1 MGKTILIVDDD
12 PAQRRLLQAAVE
24 RNGFLTRAAENGAQ
38 AVEAVEKHADID
50 IVLLDLVMPGMTG
63 QEALKEIRMRRGD
76 LPCIV
81 LTASGGIDTVVQA
94 MQAGASDFFV
104 KPASP
109 ERVMVSIRNAL
120 EMSNL
125 KTEVVRMK
133 KRSAGQL
140 SFDDMVANAPVMAPV
155 VRMGKRAA
163 ASNIP
168 VLITGE
174 SGVGKELLA
183 RAIQGASERAGRPFV
198 TVNCGAIP
206 ENLVESILFGHVK
219 GSFTGATDNHA
230 GKFVEAHGGTLFL
243 DEVGELPLDMQVKLL
258 RVLQEGEVDPVGGK
272 RPTKVDVR
280 IISATN
286 KDLAKLVADNAF
298 REDLYYRLNVFPIEA
313 PPLRERKEDLP
324 TLVQRF
330 IARFNAEEGR
340 NVRGASAATMQML
353 MDFDWPGNVRQL
365 ENSVFRAVILC
376 EGDLLHPEDFPQI
389 SGLKPLMAA
398 NDTLP
403 VDVPVP
409 ANDHHVTAAHVAFQE
424 VVAAAGETSTQPVA
438 VFDGEGH
445 LRQLEQIERDLIELA
460 IDHYAGHMSE
470 VARRLGIGRSTL
482 YRKLRE
488 YGLEE
493 KAVAEG

>member
-1 MGKTILIVDDD
+1 MAKTILIVDDD

-24 RNGFLTRAAENGAQ
+24 RNGFLTRIAENGAQ
-38 AVEAVEKHADID
+38 AVTAVDTHADID

-94 MQAGASDFFV
+94 MQAGATDFFV

-109 ERVMVSIRNAL
+109 ERIMVSIRNAL

-133 KRSAGQL
+133 KRASGQMG
-140 SFDDMVANAPVMAPV
+140 FDDMVANAPVMAPV

-206 ENLVESILFGHVK
+206 ENLVESILFGHAK

-230 GKFVEAHGGTLFL
+230 GKFAEAHGGTLFL

-258 RVLQEGEVDPVGGK
+258 RVLQEGEVDPVGAK
-272 RPTKVDVR
+272 RPVKVDVR

-286 KDLAKLVADNAF
+286 KDLAKLVADGAF

-313 PPLRERKEDLP
+313 PPLRERKEDLAS
-324 TLVQRF
+324 LVQRF

-340 NVRGASAATMQML
+340 NVRGASQPTMQML
-353 MDFDWPGNVRQL
+353 MEFDWPGNVRQL
-365 ENSVFRAVILC
+365 ENAVFRAVILC
-376 EGDLLHPEDFPQI
+376 EGDLLQPEDFPQI

-398 NDTLP
+398 NDALP
-403 VDVPVP
+403 GDMPVP
-409 ANDHHVTAAHVAFQE
+409 ANDHHASAQAVFTAA
-424 VVAAAGETSTQPVA
+424 VAAAAEVSPQPLA
-438 VFDGEGH
+438 VFDGQGH
-445 LRQLEQIERDLIELA
+445 LRQLEQVERDLIELA

-493 KAVAEG
+493 RATAEA

>member
-24 RNGFLTRAAENGAQ
+24 RNGFSTRTAENGQQ
-38 AVEAVEKHADID
+38 AVDQVDRHADID
-50 IVLLDLVMPGMTG
+50 CVLLDLVMPGMSG
-63 QEALKEIRMRRGD
+63 QEALKEIRIRRGD

-94 MQAGASDFFV
+94 MQAGATDFFV

-109 ERVMVSIRNAL
+109 ERIMVSIRNAL

-133 KRSAGQL
+133 KRAAGQL
-140 SFDDMVANAPVMAPV
+140 SFDDMVANAPVMGPV
-155 VRMGKRAA
+155 VRMGRRAA

-174 SGVGKELLA
+174 SGVGKEVLA
-183 RAIQGASERAGRPFV
+183 RCIQGASDRAGKPFV

-206 ENLVESILFGHVK
+206 ENLVESILFGHAK

-230 GKFVEAHGGTLFL
+230 GKFVEANGGTLFL

-258 RVLQEGEVDPVGGK
+258 RVLQEGEVDPVGAK
-272 RPTKVDVR
+272 RPVKVDVR

-286 KDLAKLVADNAF
+286 KDLAKLVADGRF

-313 PPLRERKEDLP
+313 PPLRERKEDIP
-324 TLVQRF
+324 ALVTRF
-330 IARFNAEEGR
+330 VARFNAEEGR
-340 NVRGASAATMQML
+340 AVRGAAQATMRML
-353 MDFDWPGNVRQL
+353 LDFDWPGNVRQL
-365 ENSVFRAVILC
+365 ENAVFRAVILC
-376 EGDLLHPEDFPQI
+376 EGDLLQPEDFPQI
-389 SGLKPLMAA
+389 SGLKPLVAA
-398 NDTLP
+398 NDAAPLEAP
-403 VDVPVP
+403 QP
-409 ANDHHVTAAHVAFQE
+409 ANDHFAQAHVSFS
-424 VVAAAGETSTQPVA
+424 AAVTEASDAPRPIS
-438 VFDGEGH
+438 VFDSEGH

-460 IDHYAGHMSE
+460 IDHYSGHMSE

-493 KAVAEG
+493 RAAAEG

>member
-24 RNGFLTRAAENGAQ
+24 RNGFSTRTADNGQ
-38 AVEAVEKHADID
+38 TAVDAVDAHADID
-50 IVLLDLVMPGMTG
+50 IVLLDLVMPGMSG
-63 QEALKEIRMRRGD
+63 QEALKVIRQRRAD

-109 ERVMVSIRNAL
+109 ERIMVSIRNAL
-120 EMSNL
+120 EMTNL
-125 KTEVVRMK
+125 KTEVGRMK
-133 KRSAGQL
+133 KRAAGQL
-140 SFDDMVANAPVMAPV
+140 SFDDMVANAPAMQPV

-163 ASNIP
+163 GSNIP

-183 RAIQGASERAGRPFV
+183 RAIQGASDRAGRPFV

-206 ENLVESILFGHVK
+206 ENLVESILFGHTK
-219 GSFTGATDNHA
+219 GSFTGATDNHS
-230 GKFVEAHGGTLFL
+230 GKFAEANGGTLFL

-258 RVLQEGEVDPVGGK
+258 RVLQEGEVDPVGAK
-272 RPTKVDVR
+272 RPVKVDVR

-286 KDLAKLVADNAF
+286 KDLAKLVADGAF

-313 PPLRERKEDLP
+313 PPLRERKEDLV
-324 TLVQRF
+324 TLVKRF
-330 IARFNAEEGR
+330 VARFNAEEGR
-340 NVRGASAATMQML
+340 NVRGASEATMQML
-353 MDFDWPGNVRQL
+353 LAFDWPGNVRQL

-376 EGDLLHPEDFPQI
+376 EGDLLQPEDFPQI
-389 SGLKPLMAA
+389 SGLKPLTAA
-398 NDTLP
+398 NDAHAFSLP
-403 VDVPVP
+403 VA
-409 ANDHHVTAAHVAFQE
+409 ANDHHALVAQVQYAASMAVSDAP
-424 VVAAAGETSTQPVA
+424 QPVQ

-493 KAVAEG
+493 RAVAEG